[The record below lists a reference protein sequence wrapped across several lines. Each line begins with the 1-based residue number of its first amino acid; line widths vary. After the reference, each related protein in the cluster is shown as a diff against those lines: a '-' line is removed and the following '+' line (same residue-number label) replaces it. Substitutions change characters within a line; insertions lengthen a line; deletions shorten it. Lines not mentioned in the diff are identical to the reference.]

1 MSRPSLRQIGEVAA
15 VVGVVFSLVFVG
27 LELRNSARAARASA
41 YQQLG
46 IAVTN
51 GWMTKATNRELND
64 LLAAAEA
71 DDPAAW
77 ESLTDSDRRL
87 VESFVVANL
96 RLYETVFHQV
106 EERLLPTNA
115 MESLGWN
122 GFGDTNLMQRT
133 WGQVRGRVT
142 PNFADYLES
151 QSPKLGGY

>member
-1 MSRPSLRQIGEVAA
+1 MTKPSLRQVGEVAA
-15 VVGVVFSLVFVG
+15 VLGVVCSLVFVG

-64 LLAAAEA
+64 LISAAEE
-71 DDPAAW
+71 DDPAGW
-77 ESLTDSDRRL
+77 ESMSESDRRL

-106 EERLLPTNA
+106 DEHLLPENA
-115 MESLGWN
+115 MESLGWD
-122 GFGDTNLMQRT
+122 GFGNTNLVRRT
-133 WGQVRGRVT
+133 WARLRHRVT
-142 PNFADYLES
+142 PRFAEYLES
-151 QSPKLGGY
+151 LGPQLRSR